1 MLVAIADCFPDIWI
15 EDVAA
20 WVADKGYDDAD
31 DAAQAAEE
39 ATWLLWML
47 TGQRFTSKYQARRDL
62 YRSRSGVA
70 KFRLALGP
78 VDRVYSL
85 KRLDPADDSL
95 TDITTWTDLRGGLI
109 RLSSGSGFAS
119 DFRRNQFPGVC
130 TLDDTLIQV
139 EYLIKPNV
147 PAGAERVTKK
157 LAAEFYKSLQGSAC
171 ALPDRITTVT
181 RQNLSWTILDPQ
193 DFLQRGLTGMGP
205 VDQWISGANLRG
217 YAGITDPLQW
227 LERVSSEVIGCGV
240 DFDPDAP

>member
-1 MLVAIADCFPDIWI
+1 VAIADCFPDIWI

-20 WVADKGYDDAD
+20 WAAEKSYDAD

-47 TGQRFTSKYQARRDL
+47 TGSRFTSKYQARRDL
-62 YRSRSGVA
+62 YRSRPGVT
-70 KFRLALGP
+70 KFRLAHGP
-78 VDRVYSL
+78 VERVYGLDRV
-85 KRLDPADDSL
+85 DPADDSV
-95 TDITTWTDLRGGLI
+95 TEITSWVDLRGGLI
-109 RLSSGSGFAS
+109 RLSSNTFAS
-119 DFRRNQFPGVC
+119 DFRRNIFPGVC
-130 TLDDTLIQV
+130 TQDDTLIQV
-139 EYLIKPNV
+139 EYLIKPNL

-157 LAAEFYKSLQGSAC
+157 LATEFYKSLQGGTC

-181 RQNLSWTILDPQ
+181 RQGLSWTILDPQ

-227 LERVSSEVIGCGV
+227 LEKVTSEVIGCGA